1 MSLPTVRPGASTP
14 LSSLFSGVWSH
25 LEGDVSRPFRK
36 RTIFFIPK
44 VSAGCKTVPPAP
56 SSRQA
61 GRQGC
66 PLGTRGISF
75 SILVAAHLAF
85 HLGPPFNAASRMQAR
100 VKPVFQ
106 EQMCLAH
113 SRIYLQTGLTS
124 ALPSRARFYK
134 GPPQE
139 LFLGSV
145 YSSPSLIFPI

>member
-1 MSLPTVRPGASTP
+1 
-14 LSSLFSGVWSH
+14 
-25 LEGDVSRPFRK
+25 
-36 RTIFFIPK
+36 
-44 VSAGCKTVPPAP
+44 
-56 SSRQA
+56 
-61 GRQGC
+61 
-66 PLGTRGISF
+66 
-75 SILVAAHLAF
+75 
-85 HLGPPFNAASRMQAR
+85 MQAR

-124 ALPSRARFYK
+124 ALPSRARFYI